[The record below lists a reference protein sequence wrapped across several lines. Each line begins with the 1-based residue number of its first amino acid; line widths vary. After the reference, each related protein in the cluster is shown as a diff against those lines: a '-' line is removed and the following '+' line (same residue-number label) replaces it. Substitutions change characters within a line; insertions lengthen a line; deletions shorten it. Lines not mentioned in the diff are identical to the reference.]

1 VQADAAFALMPQVAP
16 AVPTLTLAASSLAA
30 GSSTTITWSS
40 INATG
45 CTASGSW
52 SGTLA
57 AGGNKTVT
65 PIAAGTDTYTL
76 TCANSAGASQAS
88 AVTLTVTATGGGG
101 GALDVLAL
109 LGLAGVGFAR
119 ILRLRPRV
127 LG

>member
-1 VQADAAFALMPQVAP
+1 MPQVAP
-16 AVPTLTLAASSLAA
+16 AVPKLTLAASSVTV

-40 INATG
+40 IDATG

-52 SGTLA
+52 SGTLG
-57 AGGNKTVT
+57 AGGNKAVT
-65 PIAAGTDTYTL
+65 PTAAGTDTYTL

-88 AVTLTVTATGGGG
+88 AVSLTVTAAGSGGGG

-109 LGLAGVGFAR
+109 LGLGGAGFAR